1 MEPTGDFWG
10 GVGEGVANAD
20 GWMVVAAITLVV
32 LVIGT
37 LFVVAKYIYPGH
49 KEIKMRELGIRDRE
63 AENDRDRIRANA
75 ALAEDMR
82 GLRESNDNLATQ
94 TAAMTARLNESAAR
108 SREMGGDVRYVK
120 EAADGLMQTAET
132 TARKVDDIHRAIV
145 RRKDNDI

>member
-10 GVGEGVANAD
+10 GVGAS
-20 GWMVVAAITLVV
+20 VAASPWWAVVGGLLVLCV
-32 LVIGT
+32 AVIA
-37 LFVVAKYIYPGH
+37 AKYVYPGH
-49 KEIKMRELGIRDRE
+49 KEIKMRELGIRERE
-63 AENDRDRIRANA
+63 AENDRDRICANA

-108 SREMGGDVRYVK
+108 SQEMGGDVRYVK
-120 EAADGLMQTAET
+120 EAADDLMQTAET